1 MTMARP
7 AHKHSVR
14 KKKASPIR
22 RQPKSNPARRNH
34 SGAWSNV
41 VMSADEQYAL
51 KRRAL
56 MKQAARAF
64 SLNGYEATS
73 LLDIAKIMGVTKT
86 ALYHYVSSK
95 QEILLECHLLSH
107 ELGGQAIK
115 YASTHGRDSLDKIH
129 LLARKYIELLTG
141 EIGSCAV
148 LLEFNALSDENRN
161 VIARHR
167 DNFERHVRNLVK
179 AALVENNVKHR
190 DPKLAVFF
198 FMGAVNWL
206 TRWYRPDGDLS
217 GEFIAR
223 QFADMFV
230 NAIVGARN
238 SVT

>member
-1 MTMARP
+1 MPRP
-7 AHKHSVR
+7 ARKPSAR
-14 KKKASPIR
+14 KKKASPLPR
-22 RQPKSNPARRNH
+22 RLKSGPAGRNH
-34 SGAWSNV
+34 SRAWANV
-41 VMSADEQYAL
+41 VMSVDEQYAL

-86 ALYHYVSSK
+86 ALYHYVTSK

-107 ELGGQAIK
+107 ELGEQAIK
-115 YASTHGRDSLDKIH
+115 YASAHGRGSLGKVR

-141 EIGSCAV
+141 EMGSCAV
-148 LLEFNALSDENRN
+148 LLEFNALTGQNRAL
-161 VIARHR
+161 VARHR
-167 DNFERHVRNLVK
+167 DSFERHARNLVK
-179 AALVENNVKHR
+179 AALAERNIKHR

-217 GEFIAR
+217 GEFIAE
-223 QFADMFV
+223 QFSDMFV
-230 NAIVGARN
+230 NAILGAN
-238 SVT
+238 DSGA

>member
-1 MTMARP
+1 
-7 AHKHSVR
+7 
-14 KKKASPIR
+14 
-22 RQPKSNPARRNH
+22 
-34 SGAWSNV
+34 
-41 VMSADEQYAL
+41 
-51 KRRAL
+51 

-86 ALYHYVSSK
+86 ALYHYVTSK

-107 ELGGQAIK
+107 ELGGQAIN
-115 YASTHGRDSLDKIH
+115 YASTHGRDSLDEIH

-148 LLEFNALSDENRN
+148 LLEFNALSGENRDL
-161 VIARHR
+161 IARHR
-167 DNFERHVRNLVK
+167 DKFERHVRNLVK

-238 SVT
+238 SGA